1 MRILVLGVTLLFLAP
16 LSSCIRIHGKG
27 GEQKIIGS
35 GNVVTIQR
43 SPGGFHS
50 VRLTGLGHLIVV
62 QGNQDSVSIT
72 TDDNVESHME
82 STVDGGVLLL
92 GPRSGVKIDT
102 VAGIVWRITVQ
113 RLESLHTDGLVTAAA
128 VGIVGDR
135 FHVDMEGLSSVEAS
149 GVVGQFLLDADGI
162 VNFDGSELETE
173 ECELNCDGVLSIAV
187 HAHRLVNGRACG
199 TGHVDVFGDAPI
211 DVARCPLVVFR
222 RR

>member
-1 MRILVLGVTLLFLAP
+1 MRILVLGVTLLFLAL

-102 VAGIVWRITVQ
+102 VAGIVWRIIVWRITVQ
-113 RLESLHTDGLVTAAA
+113 RLESLHTDGLVTASA

-135 FHVDMEGLSSVEAS
+135 FHVDRHGGAQLRRSV
-149 GVVGQFLLDADGI
+149 
-162 VNFDGSELETE
+162 
-173 ECELNCDGVLSIAV
+173 
-187 HAHRLVNGRACG
+187 
-199 TGHVDVFGDAPI
+199 
-211 DVARCPLVVFR
+211 R
-222 RR
+222 RRRAVPPRRRWYRQLRW